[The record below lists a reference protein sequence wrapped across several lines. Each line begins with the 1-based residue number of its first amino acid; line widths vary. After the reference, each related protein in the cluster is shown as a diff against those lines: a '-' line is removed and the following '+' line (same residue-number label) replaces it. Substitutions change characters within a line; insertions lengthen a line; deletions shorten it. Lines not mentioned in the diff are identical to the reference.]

1 MTHLVAV
8 KTAVVFADGKNKRR
22 GKDFLAFLMQD
33 ENLTPFVEGSL
44 GRWYPVTKGGATR
57 PFWTDG
63 SDFHRAKVYG
73 QFNEYTQP
81 FQFVYN
87 YKFTIV
93 NSENV
98 WAKAIQRVVNDK
110 VKPEQATDEMIA
122 RIKQLAG

>member
-8 KTAVVFADGKNKRR
+8 KTAVVFAEGKNKRR

-44 GRWYPVTKGGATR
+44 GRWFPVTKSAAQR

-63 SDFHRAKVYG
+63 TDFHRAKVYS

-98 WAKAIQRVVNDK
+98 WAKAIQRVVSDK
-110 VKPEQATDEMIA
+110 VKPEVATDEMIA